1 MLAFCE
7 SLRKNKSIITLYYD
21 YRNQVSEL
29 QTGLLQQF
37 SEAAFHVRNS
47 SAQHFREM
55 KSLR

>member
-7 SLRKNKSIITLYYD
+7 SLRKNKSIIILYYD

-37 SEAAFHVRNS
+37 SEAAFYVSNS